1 MNKFLTIN
9 KNVLLVSLL
18 ILVILFFSFL
28 LINNYKITKIKN
40 IDTSFS
46 ANVDIVNPKFTINND
61 NKKIYVRA
69 AKGNFINED
78 LILLEEEVYFESSD
92 FKIYSD
98 VVTFNRKEETA
109 NSNSK
114 SKFESK
120 GTTIISEGFEIT
132 DKGDIILFDGKTSL
146 ILN

>member
-1 MNKFLTIN
+1 
-9 KNVLLVSLL
+9 LLVSLL